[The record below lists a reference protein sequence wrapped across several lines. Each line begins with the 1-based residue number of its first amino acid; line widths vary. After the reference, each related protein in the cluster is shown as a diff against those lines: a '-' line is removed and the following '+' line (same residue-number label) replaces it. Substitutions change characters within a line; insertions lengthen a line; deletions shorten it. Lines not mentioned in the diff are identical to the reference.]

1 MKKLILILML
11 ALAPCLAYA
20 QGPAQ
25 VIHSNALEASHVLK
39 TGPGVLVSL
48 VGYNSGA
55 AQFIQVHNLASVPS
69 EGDTPTYTFTVGAA
83 QNFSLDIPITGARF
97 STGIAVCN
105 SSTSDIKTI
114 GAADVFF
121 TAVVQ

>member
-1 MKKLILILML
+1 MKKIILILTL
-11 ALAPCLAYA
+11 ALTPLTFA
-20 QGPAQ
+20 QGPAS
-25 VIHSNALEASHVLK
+25 VVHSTALEASHILK
-39 TGPGVLVSL
+39 TGPGILVSL

-55 AQFIQVHNLASVPS
+55 AQFIQVHNSAGVPS
-69 EGDTPTYTFTVGAA
+69 EGDTPWYTFTVGAA

-105 SSTSDIKTI
+105 SSTSDTKTI